1 MFGFFKKKGSQDNG
15 GRLQSTEKAQSS
27 VQPQGPWAQ
36 AQAMM
41 DQGRNAEA
49 LESFARAAAQTRD
62 LSHMD
67 MAERW
72 LGDQALL
79 DRAGEEAVCLFV
91 ALLTQVLDPMEPV
104 QRQRLW
110 DGCLNALRALGDAAP
125 RQDMTNRYTAEC
137 ILLRHM
143 GRTEEALKA
152 AQEGISRHKAASCYT
167 FAGLCCL
174 DLDDPEGA
182 EDYVKEGLER
192 DPGNLAPCNDLAD
205 YFLRVRNLPKA
216 IEYYSMVTDRGD
228 QQDAE
233 WAEPSLIYCRWLDSG
248 DPAELERLVLCAASK
263 PQNQRGGELCQWAR
277 EERLIPYVERF
288 FPSWDATVKM
298 IPNFTAKGT
307 GGEVKLV
314 LSCEEAASAAN
325 AVRLAITEYGKKSG
339 GIHLVVNAVSDPPLD
354 STLIP
359 DGVRLWNYS
368 PDHNASP
375 AVEPPSALVWD
386 RVKELAQ
393 SPFKLGEWYARAE
406 KLCEGLTFEDLYGCM
421 VHPPEPDDGRI
432 PADQRLLRVQF
443 GAVCLLAQM
452 GRDDSRMP
460 SPELMIYAGKLPSQ
474 ELARICLGQLD
485 WPVIPALTLLA
496 WQAKEGLADREQ
508 ALGVLSLLKTRVP
521 EHDYCFFE
529 HALACALSWFPG
541 ESEEFHQ
548 KMHHWRR
555 MLEE

>member
-1 MFGFFKKKGSQDNG
+1 MFGLFKKKDNGNAGSQG
-15 GRLQSTEKAQSS
+15 EKTRS
-27 VQPQGPWAQ
+27 VPRPGPWGEASIL
-36 AQAMM
+36 M
-41 DQGRNAEA
+41 DQGRVAEA
-49 LESFARAAAQTRD
+49 LEHFARTSIQTRD

-72 LGDQALL
+72 LGNQALL
-79 DRAGEEAVCLFV
+79 DKAGEEAVCLFV
-91 ALLTQVLDPMEPV
+91 AYLTQVLDPLEPV

-110 DGCLNALRALGDAAP
+110 DGCLNALRALGDNTAP
-125 RQDMTNRYTAEC
+125 RPDATNRYTAEC

-143 GRTEEALKA
+143 GRNEEALKA

-167 FAGLCCL
+167 FAGVCCL

-182 EDYVKEGLER
+182 EDYVKEGLEL
-192 DPGNLAPCNDLAD
+192 DPKNLAPCNDLAD
-205 YFLRVRNLPKA
+205 YFLRVRNLSKA
-216 IEYYSMVTDRGD
+216 IEYYALVTDRGD

-233 WAEPSLIYCRWLDSG
+233 WAEPSLLFCRWLDSG
-248 DPAELERLVLCAASK
+248 DPAWLERLVLCAASN
-263 PQNQRGGELCQWAR
+263 PRNQRGSELCQWAR
-277 EERLIPYVERF
+277 EEQLVPYVERF

-298 IPNFTAKGT
+298 IPNFIAKGT

-325 AVRLAITEYGKKSG
+325 AVRLAVTEYGKKSG
-339 GIHLVVNAVSDPPLD
+339 GIHLIVNAVSDPPLD
-354 STLIP
+354 SSLIP
-359 DGVRLWNYS
+359 DGVRLWHYS

-375 AVEPPSALVWD
+375 AVEPPSDTARM
-386 RVKELAQ
+386 RVKELAR
-393 SPFKLGEWYARAE
+393 SPFHLGEWYNRAGSM
-406 KLCEGLTFEDLYGCM
+406 CEGLSFDDLYGCM
-421 VHPPEPDDGRI
+421 VYPPEPDDMRI
-432 PADQRLLRVQF
+432 PADQWLLRVQF
-443 GAVCLLAQM
+443 AAVCLLAQL
-452 GRDDSRMP
+452 GKDDSRMP
-460 SPELMIYAGKLPSQ
+460 SPELIVYGGKLPSY
-474 ELARICLGQLD
+474 ELTRICLGQLD

>member
-1 MFGFFKKKGSQDNG
+1 
-15 GRLQSTEKAQSS
+15 
-27 VQPQGPWAQ
+27 
-36 AQAMM
+36 MM

-79 DRAGEEAVCLFV
+79 DRAGEGAVCLFV

-110 DGCLNALRALGDAAP
+110 DGCLNALRALGDDAAP

-228 QQDAE
+228 QQDVE

-248 DPAELERLVLCAASK
+248 DPAELERLVLCAASQ
-263 PQNQRGGELCQWAR
+263 PRNQRGSELCQWAR
-277 EERLIPYVERF
+277 EEQLIPYVERF

-298 IPNFTAKGT
+298 IPNFIAKGT

-393 SPFKLGEWYARAE
+393 SPFNLGEWYARAE

-432 PADQRLLRVQF
+432 PADQWLLRVQF
-443 GAVCLLAQM
+443 GAVCLLAQL

-474 ELARICLGQLD
+474 ELVRICLGQLD